1 MTPLYRIKNGAVQ
14 RNLGEEPTVDL
25 VKTVGY
31 DRLMKQGLYLQQW
44 CRYRQVSLAQISV
57 QTGIEVASL
66 QSIHNGSLDPSLSLL
81 ETIAHALTIPTS
93 WLHHDPEVIQKL
105 WNDADEDEPE
115 LPKAHGVDPMFE
127 RMIQVRHEH
136 PELFVLLTKLVHHG
150 DPKLIRAAQ
159 VNLQSL
165 SKQIRATT
173 LPWGTRPPG
182 HFEPPSD

>member
-1 MTPLYRIKNGAVQ
+1 LLQP
-14 RNLGEEPTVDL
+14 
-25 VKTVGY
+25 VGY
-31 DRLMKQGLYLQQW
+31 DPPMSKQLYLQLW
-44 CRYRQVSLAQISV
+44 CQYRQLTMAQLAD
-57 QTGIEVASL
+57 QTGIELKNLESVH
-66 QSIHNGSLDPSLSLL
+66 QGSLDPSLSMLA
-81 ETIAHALTIPTS
+81 TIAHGLTIPTS
-93 WLHHDPEVIQKL
+93 WLHYNPQVIQRV

-115 LPKAHGVDPMFE
+115 LPDPHDIDPIFE

-136 PELFVLLTKLVHHG
+136 PDLFVLLTNLVHHG

-173 LPWGTRPPG
+173 VPWGSRPPG

>member
-1 MTPLYRIKNGAVQ
+1 MSR
-14 RNLGEEPTVDL
+14 E
-25 VKTVGY
+25 
-31 DRLMKQGLYLQQW
+31 LYLQQW
-44 CRYRQVSLAQISV
+44 CQYRRVTLAQLSD
-57 QTGIEVASL
+57 QTGIELKHIESV
-66 QSIHNGSLDPSLSLL
+66 QNGGLDPSLSLL
-81 ETIAHALTIPTS
+81 DTLATQLHIPTS
-93 WLHHDPEVIQKL
+93 WLHYDPQVIQRV

-115 LPKAHGVDPMFE
+115 LPKDHAIDPVFE

-136 PELFVLLTKLVHHG
+136 PELFVLLTNLVHHG

-173 LPWGTRPPG
+173 LPWGSRPSG